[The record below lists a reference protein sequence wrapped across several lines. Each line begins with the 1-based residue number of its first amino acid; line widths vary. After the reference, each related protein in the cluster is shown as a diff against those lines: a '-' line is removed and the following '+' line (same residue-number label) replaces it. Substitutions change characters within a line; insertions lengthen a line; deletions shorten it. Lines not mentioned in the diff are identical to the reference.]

1 MSDNVIK
8 PGSYEHK
15 FDGIKRIY
23 GKQNQALLKNL
34 HVAVVGIGGV
44 GSWTVEAFARSGL
57 GEITIID
64 WDDVCYSNTNRQ
76 IHALDKNIGKS
87 KVDVLKERVF
97 EINSSCKVNAIREYY
112 TAENANHIISNG
124 GKAVFHKLDVSN
136 SSEIETV
143 IKKIF
148 DIEGSI
154 DLAVNNA
161 GIGGNFD
168 GIHKLSLKDWNNTI
182 NINLTG
188 VFCCMQNEIKYM
200 LKQGAGRIVNV
211 ASVAGKD
218 GNANASA
225 YSVGKAG
232 AIGLTK
238 SLGKEL
244 ADKNIAVNAV
254 TPAGAKTRILD
265 QMTKEHVQR
274 MLSKVPRG
282 RFLEVEE
289 FTSLICWLS
298 SEENT
303 FSTAAV
309 FDISGGRS
317 TY

>member
-1 MSDNVIK
+1 MEKITYDFKSRTAIVTGGAQGFGLDISKRFLESGAKVIIWDNDPKALELAIK
-8 PGSYEHK
+8 
-15 FDGIKRIY
+15 D
-23 GKQNQALLKNL
+23 LKSPNL
-34 HVAVVGIGGV
+34 
-44 GSWTVEAFARSGL
+44 S
-57 GEITIID
+57 
-64 WDDVCYSNTNRQ
+64 SN
-76 IHALDKNIGKS
+76 I
-87 KVDVLKERVF
+87 VD
-97 EINSSCKVNAIREYY
+97 
-112 TAENANHIISNG
+112 ISNYDEVN
-124 GKAVFHKLDVSN
+124 KNVKEIIKNSN
-136 SSEIETV
+136 I
-143 IKKIF
+143 
-148 DIEGSI
+148 DILI
-154 DLAVNNA
+154 NNA
-161 GIGGNFD
+161 GITGPTATLWEYD
-168 GIHKLSLKDWNNTI
+168 IVMWKKVVE
-182 NINLTG
+182 INLMGT
-188 VFCCMQNEIKYM
+188 FNCCRSIVPTMIKNNY
-200 LKQGAGRIVNV
+200 GRIVNV

-282 RFLEVEE
+282 RFLEVQE
-289 FTSLICWLS
+289 FTSLVCWLS

>member
-1 MSDNVIK
+1 MEKIKFNFNNRTALVTGGAQGFGLDIAKRFLKSGAKVIIWDIDSKMLEKAIKELDN
-8 PGSYEHK
+8 P
-15 FDGIKRIY
+15 
-23 GKQNQALLKNL
+23 NL
-34 HVAVVGIGGV
+34 
-44 GSWTVEAFARSGL
+44 SSN
-57 GEITIID
+57 II
-64 WDDVCYSNTNRQ
+64 
-76 IHALDKNIGKS
+76 
-87 KVDVLKERVF
+87 
-97 EINSSCKVNAIREYY
+97 
-112 TAENANHIISNG
+112 
-124 GKAVFHKLDVSN
+124 DVSN
-136 SSEIETV
+136 YNEVESC
-143 IKKIF
+143 IK
-148 DIEGSI
+148 DISKNSSI
-154 DLAVNNA
+154 DILINNA
-161 GIGGNFD
+161 GITGPTA
-168 GIHKLSLKDWNNTI
+168 SLWEYDVEMWKKVVD
-182 NINLTG
+182 INLMGT
-188 VFCCMQNEIKYM
+188 FNCCRSIVPYMIKNNY
-200 LKQGAGRIVNV
+200 GRIVNV

-244 ADKNIAVNAV
+244 ADKDIAVNAI

-289 FTSLICWLS
+289 FTSLVCWLS

>member
-1 MSDNVIK
+1 MEKIRYDFKDRTAVIT
-8 PGSYEHK
+8 
-15 FDGIKRIY
+15 
-23 GKQNQALLKNL
+23 
-34 HVAVVGIGGV
+34 GGAQGFGLDIARRFLDSGAKV
-44 GSWTVEAFARSGL
+44 IIWDIDTKLIDEAM
-57 GEITIID
+57 
-64 WDDVCYSNTNRQ
+64 
-76 IHALDKNIGKS
+76 
-87 KVDVLKERVF
+87 KE
-97 EINSSCKVNAIREYY
+97 
-112 TAENANHIISNG
+112 ISNPN
-124 GKAVFHKLDVSN
+124 L
-136 SSEIETV
+136 SSEIVDVSDYKEVETAV
-143 IKKIF
+143 SKISKI
-148 DIEGSI
+148 DILI
-154 DLAVNNA
+154 NNA
-161 GIGGNFD
+161 GITGPTMPLWEYD
-168 GIHKLSLKDWNNTI
+168 VEMWNKI
-182 NINLTG
+182 VKINLSGT
-188 VFCCMQNEIKYM
+188 FNCCRAIIPNMIKNNY
-200 LKQGAGRIVNV
+200 GRIVNV

-225 YSVGKAG
+225 YSSGKAG

-265 QMTKEHVQR
+265 QMSKEHVQR

-282 RFLEVEE
+282 RFLEVYE

>member
-1 MSDNVIK
+1 MKKITYDFKNRTAIVTGGAQGFGLNIAKRFLDSGGKVIIWDIDSKMIEKVIK
-8 PGSYEHK
+8 ELDNP
-15 FDGIKRIY
+15 
-23 GKQNQALLKNL
+23 NL
-34 HVAVVGIGGV
+34 
-44 GSWTVEAFARSGL
+44 S
-57 GEITIID
+57 
-64 WDDVCYSNTNRQ
+64 SN
-76 IHALDKNIGKS
+76 I
-87 KVDVLKERVF
+87 V
-97 EINSSCKVNAIREYY
+97 
-112 TAENANHIISNG
+112 
-124 GKAVFHKLDVSN
+124 DVSN
-136 SSEIETV
+136 YSEVERNVNEITNRSN
-143 IKKIF
+143 I
-148 DIEGSI
+148 DILI
-154 DLAVNNA
+154 NNA
-161 GIGGNFD
+161 GITGPTATLWEYD
-168 GIHKLSLKDWNNTI
+168 IDMWKKVVD
-182 NINLTG
+182 INLMGT
-188 VFCCMQNEIKYM
+188 FNCCRAIVPNMIKNNY
-200 LKQGAGRIVNV
+200 GRIVNV